1 MVNFENIKSLPA
13 VVPLFPLRGAVLLP
27 RATLPLHVFETKYK
41 SLVEDVID
49 SHSFVGLVQPI
60 ESEIEAPPTKTA
72 FFKSGSLGR
81 IVSTGE
87 LEEDRMLVVV
97 SGVCRFEIIQE
108 LKDAKKDYR
117 QAIVNYDRY
126 SFDLVEES
134 DIGIDRGSLLSAL
147 KKYFHGQDIIPDWDE
162 IDKVSNEKLITAL
175 AMVCPF
181 EANERQALL
190 EAPTLKDQSQTITT
204 LLEMASISST
214 ASDSVLHH

>member
-1 MVNFENIKSLPA
+1 MVSFENIKSLPA

-41 SLVEDVID
+41 SLVEDVLE

-60 ESEIEAPPTKTA
+60 ETNEEAPAKTQ

-81 IVSTGE
+81 VVSTSE
-87 LEEDRMLVVV
+87 LEEDRLLVIV

-117 QAIVNYDRY
+117 QAIVNYDKY
-126 SFDLVEES
+126 SFDLVQES
-134 DIGIDRGSLLSAL
+134 DIGIDRISLLSAL
-147 KKYFHGQDIIPDWDE
+147 KKYFQGQEITPDWDE

-204 LLEMASISST
+204 LLEMASMGENIYEN
-214 ASDSVLHH
+214 ASMH